1 MNDAK
6 QNKSLMLSAS
16 KYQFLLNCNY
26 SNHKNLKYVF
36 NPLHTFL
43 FYLSIFHSSFR
54 KYLDCSEF
62 VTRRTCGMETGLFIR
77 DFIHR
82 MSDTLMRNY
91 CEEYY
96 KGSNH
101 CSNEF
106 SSASL
111 ENSSS
116 AILFTFVGISVAIQ
130 RNS

>member
-1 MNDAK
+1 
-6 QNKSLMLSAS
+6 ML
-16 KYQFLLNCNY
+16 F
-26 SNHKNLKYVF
+26 F

-43 FYLSIFHSSFR
+43 FHLSIFHSSFR

-111 ENSSS
+111 KNSSS
-116 AILFTFVGISVAIQ
+116 AILFTFVGISIAIQ
-130 RNS
+130 RNSWKNFYIFFRTCWWKRFPLKRASANRRERAK